1 MNLSLPPELIQMQQ
15 LVREFARREIAPR
28 AAGLDRNPVF
38 PHETLRGM
46 AQLGL
51 LGVTPPE
58 EFGGAGLDQVSLVT
72 LLEEVAA
79 ADASHSTIMAVTNG
93 FPQSALLSDGTDWQ
107 REEWLGRLASG
118 EWIGAFCLSEP
129 HSGSDAAALT
139 TRADVVDGGFVL
151 NGTKAWITSGTDA
164 DLMLVLARTDQTSG
178 ARGISC
184 FVVLGDAPGLVRG
197 RPERKMGQ
205 HAALTST
212 VTFED
217 CFVPESHLVG
227 RLGQG
232 FVLAMSQLDAGRI
245 NIAAQAVGIAR
256 AAFDAASEYASGR
269 VAFGRPIR
277 EFQGVDFSLA
287 DMATQLEAARLMTL
301 RAAWMMDRGER
312 VTREAAMAKLFAT
325 EAAGMITDA
334 AVQVLGAY
342 GYSEDYPVERYFRDA
357 RVTRI
362 YEGTSEIQRVVIG
375 RQLARERSR

>member
-1 MNLSLPPELIQMQQ
+1 
-15 LVREFARREIAPR
+15 
-28 AAGLDRNPVF
+28 
-38 PHETLRGM
+38 
-46 AQLGL
+46 
-51 LGVTPPE
+51 
-58 EFGGAGLDQVSLVT
+58 
-72 LLEEVAA
+72 
-79 ADASHSTIMAVTNG
+79 
-93 FPQSALLSDGTDWQ
+93 
-107 REEWLGRLASG
+107 
-118 EWIGAFCLSEP
+118 
-129 HSGSDAAALT
+129 
-139 TRADVVDGGFVL
+139 
-151 NGTKAWITSGTDA
+151 
-164 DLMLVLARTDQTSG
+164 
-178 ARGISC
+178 
-184 FVVLGDAPGLVRG
+184 
-197 RPERKMGQ
+197 MGQ

-227 RLGQG
+227 RPGQG

-245 NIAAQAVGIAR
+245 NIAAQSVGIAR
-256 AAFDAASEYASGR
+256 AAFDVASDYANER
-269 VAFGRPIR
+269 TAFGRPIR